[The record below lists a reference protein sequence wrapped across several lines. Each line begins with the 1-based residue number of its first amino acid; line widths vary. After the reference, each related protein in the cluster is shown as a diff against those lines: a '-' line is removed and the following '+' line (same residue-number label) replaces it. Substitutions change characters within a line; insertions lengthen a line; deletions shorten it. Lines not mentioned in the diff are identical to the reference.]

1 MNQKEPQR
9 TRKKQNVGQISGLV
23 RTGRRQLY
31 LGATQTSQIQSNA
44 KASFEY
50 GKYWYMPKFHIAEH
64 RKIERRRT
72 RDGCSGA
79 SSMCVPSVGGVLA
92 DCGGATAPLLLL
104 RLHPPGPPGAEAE
117 PAAAAVQQRAP
128 PACSRVSPSAP
139 STGLHRRVP
148 PYAAAAAAA

>member
-1 MNQKEPQR
+1 MNHKEPER
-9 TRKKQNVGQISGLV
+9 TGKKQNVGQISGLV

-31 LGATQTSQIQSNA
+31 LGATQTSQSMCG
-44 KASFEY
+44 KTSFEY
-50 GKYWYMPKFHIAEH
+50 RKCRCMPKFHIAKH

-148 PYAAAAAAA
+148 PYAAAAAAAG